1 MEHIDK
7 KQWLSL
13 LEPYQR
19 DGLAIA
25 RAVIDHD
32 LVEEGRQHI
41 DWLMK
46 RYPDLRPEQLH
57 HNLMAKDAFWVRLI
71 SDERLLDVVEAFI
84 GPNIA
89 LFASHYIAK
98 PPYTGEA
105 VLWHQDGAFWP
116 LQPME
121 VITIWLSLD
130 RVTPENGCMRVIP
143 GTQHLDL
150 QKIFPRMDVKN
161 VLNASIDEGLVDE
174 SRAVDVILEPGDL
187 SIHHPNVIHGSNPN
201 TSPNWRRGLTIRYIP
216 ATTKIITENDQV
228 WPSAFLLRGEAVPGV
243 NQYQPLPAY
252 LPGESMPFRG
262 CENWR

>member
-1 MEHIDK
+1 MERIDK

-13 LEPYQR
+13 RDPYRR

-25 RAVIDHD
+25 RAVIDND
-32 LVEEGRQHI
+32 LVGEGRQHI

-57 HNLMAKDAFWVRLI
+57 NNLMTKDAFWVRLI

-105 VLWHQDGAFWP
+105 VLWHQDGSFWP

-121 VITIWLSLD
+121 VISLWLSFD
-130 RVTPENGCMRVIP
+130 EVTPANGCMRLIP

-150 QKIFPRMDVKN
+150 QKIYPRMDVKN
-161 VLNASIDEGLVDE
+161 VLNASMDEGLVDE
-174 SRAVDVILEPGDL
+174 SSSSQCRSGAWRPFHSSSECNPWFQPQYITKLATGADHPLHPYLDEN
-187 SIHHPNVIHGSNPN
+187 HH
-201 TSPNWRRGLTIRYIP
+201 
-216 ATTKIITENDQV
+216 ENDQV

-243 NQYQPLPAY
+243 NQYQPRPAY
-252 LPGESMPFRG
+252 QPSESMPFRG
-262 CENWR
+262 CENWK